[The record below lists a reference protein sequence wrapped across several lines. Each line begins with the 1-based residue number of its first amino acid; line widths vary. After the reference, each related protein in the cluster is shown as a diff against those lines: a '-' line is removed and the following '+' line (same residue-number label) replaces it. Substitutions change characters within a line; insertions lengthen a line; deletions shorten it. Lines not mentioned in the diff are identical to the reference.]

1 MPTALCRKIEPV
13 ECRPQ
18 TGHAIDAPSIILLFA
33 IESQVI
39 VSAHVK
45 SAGRV
50 LDLIEVLSAEPDGLT
65 YTQLLRTLH
74 WPKSSLHELLIIL
87 TERGYIEFDP
97 AERTYA
103 LGIRVW
109 ESGQAY
115 LRHRNLTQEARPIM
129 DGIVRTINET
139 VQLAVL
145 DGLENVYLAKV
156 DCSHPF
162 RLQSDVGKRLY
173 AHATG
178 LGKAL
183 LAHLP
188 AEELAARLQGR
199 TLPSFTPNT
208 IADEGALLRELAAIR
223 ERGFAID
230 NQEYTLGLRCVAVPI
245 ADHVGRVIA
254 AMSVSVPIMRI
265 HPGLLPSAL
274 QLLAEGSLELSRRL
288 GAAHDDPRLAALRE
302 RPPAEGIFGPLQAD
316 GR

>member
-1 MPTALCRKIEPV
+1 M
-13 ECRPQ
+13 
-18 TGHAIDAPSIILLFA
+18 LLIA

-39 VSAHVK
+39 LSGHVK
-45 SAGRV
+45 SAERV
-50 LDLIEVLSAEPDGLT
+50 LDIVEVLSAEPNGLT
-65 YTQLLRTLH
+65 YTALLRTLH
-74 WPKSSLHELLIIL
+74 WPKSSLHELLIVL
-87 TERGYIEFDP
+87 SERGYIEFDP
-97 AERTYA
+97 DERTYT
-103 LGIRVW
+103 LGIRMW

-115 LRHRNLTQEARPIM
+115 LRHRNLTQAAGTIM
-129 DGIVRTINET
+129 DGIVRSINET

-178 LGKAL
+178 LGKVL
-183 LAHLP
+183 LAHLS

-199 TLPSFTPNT
+199 TLPRFTANT
-208 IADEGALLRELAAIR
+208 IANEGALLHELATIR
-223 ERGFAID
+223 ERGFAVD
-230 NQEYTLGLRCVAVPI
+230 NQEYTLGLRCVAVPVG
-245 ADHVGRVIA
+245 DHSGRVIA

-288 GAAHDDPRLAALRE
+288 GATQDDPRLAAFRE
-302 RPPAEGIFGPLQAD
+302 RPPAEASFEPLQAD